1 MMELTLGETI
11 APILFQILLGGIGGF
26 LIGYVLK
33 KVFKIALLIV
43 AVVFSLILLA
53 YTNIIDVDYSSLS
66 DMASDFVT
74 TIDPALDFITPLL
87 ANVPFI
93 ASLIVGFFF
102 GLSRD

>member
-1 MMELTLGETI
+1 MMELTLGESI

-33 KVFKIALLIV
+33 KVFKVALLIV

-66 DMASDFVT
+66 GMASDFVT
-74 TIDPALDFITPLL
+74 AIDPALDFITPLL

-93 ASLIVGFFF
+93 ACLLIGFFF
-102 GLSRD
+102 GLTRD